1 MALDLTLAVPLFLV
15 CAAVIAV
22 GGVAMTAV
30 ADCLADR
37 TGFGEALVGGIL
49 LGISTS
55 FSGTVTSITA
65 AVEGHASL
73 AVSNGIGGIAV
84 QTVFLAVGDILYRRA
99 NLEHAAAS
107 ATALVQLGLLL
118 LLLGLPLMAATM
130 PAVAVAG
137 LHPVSPVLLAVYL
150 AGVRL
155 TRSVQQQPMW
165 FPQRTAELRVDQPE
179 ADPFPS
185 LSTAALALRYA
196 GLAAIL
202 GLAGW
207 GIAQTGMDIVR
218 ATGLSQSF
226 VGAAFTATSTSL
238 PELVITLAAVRR
250 GALQLAV
257 SGIVGGNT
265 FDVLFL
271 VLSDAGYR
279 PGSIYHAVGMPE
291 LFLIAWAIVMSAVLM
306 LGLLHRE
313 KRGWAAI
320 GWESVTLIAV
330 YLLGLLV
337 QVWAI

>member
-1 MALDLTLAVPLFLV
+1 MALDLSLAVPLFLL

-37 TGFGEALVGGIL
+37 TGLGEALIGGIL
-49 LGISTS
+49 LGVSTS
-55 FSGTVTSITA
+55 LSGTVTSIAA

-107 ATALVQLGLLL
+107 ATALVQLALLL

-130 PAVAVAG
+130 PAMSFAG
-137 LHPVSPVLLAVYL
+137 LHPVSAVLLAVYL
-150 AGVRL
+150 LGVRL
-155 TRSVQQQPMW
+155 TRSVQQHPMW

-179 ADPFPS
+179 ADPFPT
-185 LSTAALALRYA
+185 LSTATLALRYGA
-196 GLAAIL
+196 LAVVL
-202 GLAGW
+202 GVAGW
-207 GIAQTGMDIVR
+207 GIAQTGMSIVR

-279 PGSIYHAVGMPE
+279 AGSIYHAVGMAE
-291 LFLIAWAIVMSAVLM
+291 LFLIAWAIVMNAVLL

-313 KRGWAAI
+313 RRGMAAI
-320 GWESVTLIAV
+320 GWESAALIGI
-330 YLLGLLV
+330 YLTGLLV
-337 QVWAI
+337 QVWRI

>member
-1 MALDLTLAVPLFLV
+1 MALDLSLAVPLFLL

-22 GGVAMTAV
+22 GGVAMTTV

-37 TGFGEALVGGIL
+37 TGLGEALVGGIL

-65 AVEGHASL
+65 AVEGHAAL
-73 AVSNGIGGIAV
+73 AVSNGVGGIAV

-107 ATALVQLGLLL
+107 ATALAQLGLLL

-130 PAVAVAG
+130 PAISFAG
-137 LHPVSPVLLAVYL
+137 LHPVSAVLVVVYIL
-150 AGVRL
+150 GVRL

-165 FPQRTAELRVDQPE
+165 FPQRTAELRVDLPE
-179 ADPFPS
+179 ADPFPTV
-185 LSTAALALRYA
+185 STPALALRYA
-196 GLAAIL
+196 VLAVIL

-218 ATGLSQSF
+218 ATDLSQSF

-279 PGSIYHAVGMPE
+279 GGSIYHAVGMAE
-291 LFLIAWAIVMSAVLM
+291 LFLVAWAIVMSAVLL

-313 KRGWAAI
+313 KRGMAAI
-320 GWESVTLIAV
+320 GWESVTLIGI
-330 YLLGLLV
+330 YLAGLV
-337 QVWAI
+337 MQVWAL